1 MSHPLCLLPLL
12 LLLLDATMGL
22 GPHQYNPHRHQQQ
35 PSQHSNMQ
43 QVVQRKAL
51 SVVVAAAL
59 VTATVPLEVHATLT
73 SNDLQ
78 SIQEIVI
85 NAVTAS
91 EARTNTKLE
100 EMEKKQD
107 IRFKENDVRF
117 EQINNSIKEQAN
129 MFVVVPLLSTSISG
143 AIAASASYAS
153 NKNSYTSNKKL
164 DNTIAQFKSEKGAI
178 MKDLEAG
185 TQAKSFQGVV
195 AGLVVGVPLITA
207 LAKFV
212 NGI

>member
-1 MSHPLCLLPLL
+1 M
-12 LLLLDATMGL
+12 
-22 GPHQYNPHRHQQQ
+22 
-35 PSQHSNMQ
+35 
-43 QVVQRKAL
+43 
-51 SVVVAAAL
+51 VVAAAL

-78 SIQEIVI
+78 SIQEIVM
-85 NAVTAS
+85 AS
-91 EARTNTKLE
+91 EARTNIKLTQAVMASE
-100 EMEKKQD
+100 ARTNAKLDEMEKKQD
-107 IRFKENDVRF
+107 IKFKENDVSF
-117 EQINNSIKEQAN
+117 AQINNSIKEQAN

-153 NKNSYTSNKKL
+153 NNKL
-164 DNTIAQFKSEKGAI
+164 DNTVAQFKKEKGSI

-185 TQAKSFQGVV
+185 TQAKSFQGAV